1 MKEFYSGERIV
12 PKKPVYYK
20 TDEQPELWFTAEQVW
35 EIRGAGKCEHLGLET
50 IVLTDIFP
58 SYFLRVHFF
67 FLEGECKFIGH
78 MPHGM

>member
-35 EIRGAGKCEHLGLET
+35 EIRGAGKCEPPLMNIWVWKLLCLPT
-50 IVLTDIFP
+50 FSPLTF
-58 SYFLRVHFF
+58 
-67 FLEGECKFIGH
+67 
-78 MPHGM
+78 